1 MFTSNNPLKTYIDI
15 DNNITGADFEKKWF
29 ESVIALLRKIQA
41 GEFDAVMT
49 HKKLLEISEGLQ
61 WIQEN
66 LNEKLSSQHRTLLK
80 SIYSTS
86 IQIMNGAIQ
95 TRNTKY
101 LGIVIACLETVV
113 QPYYRKP
120 DAGKNN

>member
-1 MFTSNNPLKTYIDI
+1 MFTSNNPLKTYVDI
-15 DNNITGADFEKKWF
+15 DNNISGADFEKKWF
-29 ESVIALLRKIQA
+29 ESVIALLKKIQA

-95 TRNTKY
+95 TRNTEY

-113 QPYYRKP
+113 QPYYRKT
-120 DAGKNN
+120 DTGDK

>member
-15 DNNITGADFEKKWF
+15 DNNISGADFEKKWF

-95 TRNTKY
+95 TRNTEY

-113 QPYYRKP
+113 QPYYRKADP
-120 DAGKNN
+120 GDK

>member
-1 MFTSNNPLKTYIDI
+1 MFTSNNPLKTYVDI

-29 ESVIALLRKIQA
+29 ESVITLLRKIQA

-95 TRNTKY
+95 TRNTEY

-113 QPYYRKP
+113 QPYYRKA
-120 DAGKNN
+120 DAGDK

>member
-1 MFTSNNPLKTYIDI
+1 MFTSNNPLKTYVDI

-29 ESVIALLRKIQA
+29 ESVITLLRKIQA

-95 TRNTKY
+95 TRNTEY

-113 QPYYRKP
+113 QPYYRKV
-120 DAGKNN
+120 DAGDK

>member
-29 ESVIALLRKIQA
+29 ESVITLLRKIQT

-49 HKKLLEISEGLQ
+49 HKRLLEISEGLQ

-80 SIYSTS
+80 SIYSTC

-95 TRNTKY
+95 TRNTEY

-113 QPYYRKP
+113 QPYYRKS
-120 DAGKNN
+120 DTDDK

>member
-95 TRNTKY
+95 TRNTEY

-113 QPYYRKP
+113 QPYYRKA
-120 DAGKNN
+120 DAGDK

>member
-95 TRNTKY
+95 TRNTEY

-113 QPYYRKP
+113 QPYYRKA
-120 DAGKNN
+120 DAGNK

>member
-1 MFTSNNPLKTYIDI
+1 MFTSNNPLKTYVDI

-95 TRNTKY
+95 TRNTEY

-113 QPYYRKP
+113 QPYYRKA
-120 DAGKNN
+120 DTGDK

>member
-1 MFTSNNPLKTYIDI
+1 MFTSNNPLKTYVDI

-95 TRNTKY
+95 TRNTEY

-120 DAGKNN
+120 DANDK

>member
-1 MFTSNNPLKTYIDI
+1 MFTSNNPLKTYVDI
-15 DNNITGADFEKKWF
+15 DNNISGADFEKKWF

-95 TRNTKY
+95 TRNTEY

-113 QPYYRKP
+113 QPYYRKSET
-120 DAGKNN
+120 DDK

>member
-1 MFTSNNPLKTYIDI
+1 MFTSNNPLKTYVDI
-15 DNNITGADFEKKWF
+15 DNNISGADFEKKWF
-29 ESVIALLRKIQA
+29 ESVITLLKKIQA

-95 TRNTKY
+95 TRNTEY

-113 QPYYRKP
+113 QPYYRKS
-120 DAGKNN
+120 DTGDK

>member
-95 TRNTKY
+95 TRNTEY

-113 QPYYRKP
+113 QPYYRKT
-120 DAGKNN
+120 DTDDK

>member
-1 MFTSNNPLKTYIDI
+1 MFTSNNPLKTYVDI
-15 DNNITGADFEKKWF
+15 DNNISGADFEKKWF

-41 GEFDAVMT
+41 GEFDPVMT

-95 TRNTKY
+95 TRNTEY

-113 QPYYRKP
+113 QPYYRKN
-120 DAGKNN
+120 DVNDK

>member
-29 ESVIALLRKIQA
+29 ESVITLLRKIQA

-95 TRNTKY
+95 TRNTEY

-113 QPYYRKP
+113 QPYYRKA
-120 DAGKNN
+120 DAGDK

>member
-29 ESVIALLRKIQA
+29 ESVIALLKKIQA

-95 TRNTKY
+95 TRNTEY
-101 LGIVIACLETVV
+101 LSIVIACLETVV
-113 QPYYRKP
+113 QPYYRKTNP
-120 DAGKNN
+120 DNN

>member
-95 TRNTKY
+95 TRNTEY

-113 QPYYRKP
+113 QPYYRKS
-120 DAGKNN
+120 DADDK

>member
-1 MFTSNNPLKTYIDI
+1 MFTSNNPLKTYVDI
-15 DNNITGADFEKKWF
+15 DNNISGADFEKKWF
-29 ESVIALLRKIQA
+29 ESVIALLKKIQA

-95 TRNTKY
+95 TRNTEY

-113 QPYYRKP
+113 QPYYRKS
-120 DAGKNN
+120 DTGDK

>member
-1 MFTSNNPLKTYIDI
+1 MFTSNNPLKTYVDI

-95 TRNTKY
+95 TRNTEY

-113 QPYYRKP
+113 QPYYRKS
-120 DAGKNN
+120 DSDNK

>member
-95 TRNTKY
+95 TRNTEY

-113 QPYYRKP
+113 QPYYRKS
-120 DAGKNN
+120 DTDDK

>member
-1 MFTSNNPLKTYIDI
+1 MFTSNNPLKTYVDI

-41 GEFDAVMT
+41 GEFDAVLT

-95 TRNTKY
+95 TRNTEY

-120 DAGKNN
+120 DTNDK

>member
-1 MFTSNNPLKTYIDI
+1 MFTSNNPLKTYVDI
-15 DNNITGADFEKKWF
+15 DNNISGADFEKKWF

-95 TRNTKY
+95 TRNTEY

-113 QPYYRKP
+113 QPYYRKSETG
-120 DAGKNN
+120 DK

>member
-29 ESVIALLRKIQA
+29 ESVIALMRKIQA

-95 TRNTKY
+95 TRNTEY

-113 QPYYRKP
+113 QPYYRKS
-120 DAGKNN
+120 DTDDK

>member
-1 MFTSNNPLKTYIDI
+1 MFTSKNPLKTYVDI

-95 TRNTKY
+95 TRNTEY

-113 QPYYRKP
+113 QPYYRKA
-120 DAGKNN
+120 DTSDK

>member
-95 TRNTKY
+95 TRNTEY

-113 QPYYRKP
+113 QPYYRKSNA
-120 DAGKNN
+120 DDK

>member
-15 DNNITGADFEKKWF
+15 DNNITGADFERKWF

-95 TRNTKY
+95 TRNTEY

-113 QPYYRKP
+113 QPYYRKS
-120 DAGKNN
+120 DTGDK

>member
-29 ESVIALLRKIQA
+29 ESVITLLRKIQA

-95 TRNTKY
+95 TRNTEY

-113 QPYYRKP
+113 QPYYRKA
-120 DAGKNN
+120 DADDK